1 MGAGCEIREGTRSTM
16 DTTIE
21 LTTDAIALGALLKLA
36 GVADSGGQAK
46 LLIQDGL
53 VFLNGEQES
62 RRGAKVRP
70 GDVVEVEGAPPARIR
85 VT

>member
-1 MGAGCEIREGTRSTM
+1 M

-21 LTTDAIALGALLKLA
+21 LTTEAIALGALLKLA

-53 VFLNGEQES
+53 VLLNGTREL

-70 GDVVEVEGAPPARIR
+70 GDVVEVEGTPPARICI
-85 VT
+85 T